1 MRGLSAAFVVR
12 ACRLVQRGSFGSF
25 TTWGSAVRTD
35 EESSCNESRDLITES
50 LNHWNSGSAQ
60 IVPESRVSFDEPL
73 YY

>member
-35 EESSCNESRDLITES
+35 EESPCNEISSSLYTES
-50 LNHWNSGSAQ
+50 LNSGSAQ
-60 IVPESRVSFDEPL
+60 IVPE
-73 YY
+73 